1 MLFLSPSVARRRRC
15 PTIHLGNCARRAKMP
30 RNTGHLEGRGASCRE
45 RAGRSLRALV
55 ERGLVS
61 LVLVREID
69 DLVVTRREVDVTQ
82 HLAAAGALALDMH
95 RKGGPFAL
103 SAQNGAESEHRVDV
117 ASGDLHA
124 RHTGVRAVA
133 LAHLVFRIR
142 ADERKVVLTEYRRC
156 EHRKPD
162 NAQRCGCTFDHS
174 LKPSRP
180 KTTRAPAL

>member
-30 RNTGHLEGRGASCRE
+30 RNTGHLEDVERAAVK

-82 HLAAAGALALDMH
+82 HLAAAGALAFDMH
-95 RKGGPFAL
+95 RKGGAFAL
-103 SAQNGAESEHRVDV
+103 PAENGAKSEHRVDV
-117 ASGDLHA
+117 ATRDLHA
-124 RHTGVRAVA
+124 RYAG
-133 LAHLVFRIR
+133 I
-142 ADERKVVLTEYRRC
+142 
-156 EHRKPD
+156 
-162 NAQRCGCTFDHS
+162 
-174 LKPSRP
+174 
-180 KTTRAPAL
+180 

>member
-1 MLFLSPSVARRRRC
+1 MLFLTPSVARPRRW
-15 PTIHLGNCARRAKMP
+15 PIIHPGNCARRAKMP
-30 RNTGHLEGRGASCRE
+30 RKDGACGGPGLTCRQ

-55 ERGLVS
+55 ERGLVG

-133 LAHLVFRIR
+133 LAHLILRIR
-142 ADERKVVLTEYRRC
+142 ADERKVVL
-156 EHRKPD
+156 
-162 NAQRCGCTFDHS
+162 A
-174 LKPSRP
+174 
-180 KTTRAPAL
+180 